1 MANEGNSSGSVLVA
15 FALGAAAGAAIAL
28 LYAPASGA
36 ETRRKLAAKAREGR
50 DKVEAIAREG
60 RDFVERHRDDLTSA
74 VERGRETFEQVR
86 KEFV

>member
-1 MANEGNSSGSVLVA
+1 MANESNSSGSILVA

-36 ETRRKLAAKAREGR
+36 ETRRKLAVKAREGR
-50 DKVEAIAREG
+50 DC
-60 RDFVERHRDDLTSA
+60 VERHRDDLTAA

>member
-1 MANEGNSSGSVLVA
+1 MANESNSAGSILMA

-28 LYAPASGA
+28 LYAPASGQ
-36 ETRRKLAAKAREGR
+36 ETRRKLATKAREGR
-50 DKVEAIAREG
+50 DKVEALAREG
-60 RDFVERHRDDLTSA
+60 REFVDRHRDDLTSA

>member
-1 MANEGNSSGSVLVA
+1 MANEGNSSGSILLA

-36 ETRRKLAAKAREGR
+36 ETRRKLAVKAREGR
-50 DKVEAIAREG
+50 DKVEALARDG
-60 RDFVERHRDDLTSA
+60 RDFVERHRDDLTAA

>member
-1 MANEGNSSGSVLVA
+1 MANEGNSSGSILVA

-28 LYAPASGA
+28 LYAPATGV

-50 DKVEAIAREG
+50 EKVEAIAREG
-60 RDFVERHRDDLTSA
+60 REFVDRHRDDLASA